1 MQYTGRE
8 NDNNGLYYY
17 RARYYDPVLKRFL
30 SEDLICLAGGSLSFY
45 SYVNGNPVMFTD
57 PEGLAKSN
65 PGARSGGGRYDS
77 PYYRRGGVE
86 NKGTLPPIDPV
97 AFRMRKLHQQF
108 QNEGIPEGACDYNPA
123 LCIVPEED
131 PFEACE
137 LECQDKDHGVCP
149 APPPAPRFGQVL
161 TTTDPNY
168 YVVCQPKM
176 EKPKRPS
183 FQDWRLFF
191 KGGWW

>member
-1 MQYTGRE
+1 M
-8 NDNNGLYYY
+8 
-17 RARYYDPVLKRFL
+17 
-30 SEDLICLAGGSLSFY
+30 SL
-45 SYVNGNPVMFTD
+45 TD

-77 PYYRRGGVE
+77 PFYRRGGVE

-161 TTTDPNY
+161 LQQILIVMWFVNLKWKSLNGL
-168 YVVCQPKM
+168 V
-176 EKPKRPS
+176 
-183 FQDWRLFF
+183 F
-191 KGGWW
+191 KIRDYFLEVDGGDVKIT